1 MFNKVESTMDFVRI
15 EEEILD
21 FWNKNDTFKKSVDSR
36 KGGKQFVFYEGPP
49 TANGKP
55 HAGHVLTRVVKDL
68 IPSKTMQGYH
78 VERKG
83 GWDTHGLPVELEVE
97 KELGISGKQ
106 EIEKYGVEK
115 FIKKCK
121 ESVFTYE
128 EEWRKLSERVGFWID
143 MDNPYITYKNEYIES
158 VWWAL
163 RQIWDKGLLYKGHKV
178 VPYCPRCGTSLSSHE
193 VAQGYK
199 EVTEPSIFVRFALED
214 EDNTYFL
221 AWTTTPW
228 TLPSNVALA
237 VGENVDY
244 AVVEYMGEK
253 LIIAQELTKEV
264 LNGDYKIIDTLKGK
278 ELEGRRYKPLYN
290 FGNLGE
296 EAFYVI
302 VGDFV
307 STEDGSGIVHIA
319 PAFGEDDSMVGHKY
333 GLPVYQPVD
342 EQGKFVPEVKP
353 WAGMFVKDADEGI
366 IKDLEERGIL
376 YKIDDYTHTYPFC
389 WRCHTPLLYY
399 ARGSW
404 FIETTAVKD
413 KLLENNQKI
422 NWYPEHIK
430 DGRFGN
436 FLENVV
442 DWCLS
447 RERYWGTPLN
457 IWECSEC
464 GNQHCVGSIE
474 ELKKM
479 SVEKIE
485 GDIELHKPYVDE
497 VKLVCS
503 KCGGKMDRVP
513 EVIDCWFDSG
523 SMPFAQ
529 YHYPFESTFEE
540 NFPADFISEAIDQT
554 RGWFYSLVVI
564 STIVFG
570 EPAFKNCLVMG
581 HVLDEY
587 GQKMSKHKGN
597 VLDPW
602 IILNEQGADA
612 MRWYLFTTSP
622 PWYPSRFYQDAV
634 IEAQRKFLNTL
645 WNVYSFFVLYANI
658 DGFNP
663 KEYEMAVED
672 RTDIDKWIISRL
684 NNTIKTV
691 RTNLDNYN
699 ITPAARAI
707 DDLVDDISNWYLR
720 RSRSRYWKSETDI
733 DKIAAYLT
741 LYETLVATVKL
752 AAPFIPFIS
761 EAIYRNLVRSV
772 DSEAPESVHFCDYPI
787 VVEEYI
793 DNDLERDME
802 VVRKVVN
809 LGRSARNR
817 SKIKNRQPLSKMY
830 IKLKYPQ
837 EKGAV
842 LREDMNSL
850 IKEELNVKEICLVD
864 DVESFVSY
872 KIKPRYDVLGPKHG
886 KLMSKIAKEIAEA
899 EPANILDQLEKNDVI
914 TLDIAG
920 ETVEILKDELEI
932 KAEDA
937 EGFCAEGD
945 YGYYA
950 VLDITITE
958 DLELEGLAR
967 ELISKIQN
975 LRKEA
980 GFEVENRI
988 NLYYQGDEKI
998 DKTIDKFNNMIAS
1011 ETLSVDIENRE
1022 PVDGSYSK
1030 EMNINGYKILIG
1042 VKREE

>member
-1 MFNKVESTMDFVRI
+1 
-15 EEEILD
+15 
-21 FWNKNDTFKKSVDSR
+21 
-36 KGGKQFVFYEGPP
+36 
-49 TANGKP
+49 
-55 HAGHVLTRVVKDL
+55 
-68 IPSKTMQGYH
+68 
-78 VERKG
+78 
-83 GWDTHGLPVELEVE
+83 
-97 KELGISGKQ
+97 
-106 EIEKYGVEK
+106 
-115 FIKKCK
+115 
-121 ESVFTYE
+121 
-128 EEWRKLSERVGFWID
+128 
-143 MDNPYITYKNEYIES
+143 
-158 VWWAL
+158 
-163 RQIWDKGLLYKGHKV
+163 
-178 VPYCPRCGTSLSSHE
+178 
-193 VAQGYK
+193 
-199 EVTEPSIFVRFALED
+199 
-214 EDNTYFL
+214 
-221 AWTTTPW
+221 
-228 TLPSNVALA
+228 
-237 VGENVDY
+237 
-244 AVVEYMGEK
+244 
-253 LIIAQELTKEV
+253 
-264 LNGDYKIIDTLKGK
+264 
-278 ELEGRRYKPLYN
+278 
-290 FGNLGE
+290 
-296 EAFYVI
+296 
-302 VGDFV
+302 
-307 STEDGSGIVHIA
+307 
-319 PAFGEDDSMVGHKY
+319 
-333 GLPVYQPVD
+333 
-342 EQGKFVPEVKP
+342 
-353 WAGMFVKDADEGI
+353 
-366 IKDLEERGIL
+366 
-376 YKIDDYTHTYPFC
+376 
-389 WRCHTPLLYY
+389 
-399 ARGSW
+399 
-404 FIETTAVKD
+404 
-413 KLLENNQKI
+413 
-422 NWYPEHIK
+422 
-430 DGRFGN
+430 
-436 FLENVV
+436 
-442 DWCLS
+442 
-447 RERYWGTPLN
+447 
-457 IWECSEC
+457 
-464 GNQHCVGSIE
+464 
-474 ELKKM
+474 
-479 SVEKIE
+479 
-485 GDIELHKPYVDE
+485 
-497 VKLVCS
+497 
-503 KCGGKMDRVP
+503 
-513 EVIDCWFDSG
+513 
-523 SMPFAQ
+523 
-529 YHYPFESTFEE
+529 
-540 NFPADFISEAIDQT
+540 
-554 RGWFYSLVVI
+554 
-564 STIVFG
+564 
-570 EPAFKNCLVMG
+570 MG

>member
-1 MFNKVESTMDFVRI
+1 MRHI
-15 EEEILD
+15 
-21 FWNKNDTFKKSVDSR
+21 
-36 KGGKQFVFYEGPP
+36 
-49 TANGKP
+49 
-55 HAGHVLTRVVKDL
+55 
-68 IPSKTMQGYH
+68 
-78 VERKG
+78 
-83 GWDTHGLPVELEVE
+83 
-97 KELGISGKQ
+97 
-106 EIEKYGVEK
+106 
-115 FIKKCK
+115 
-121 ESVFTYE
+121 
-128 EEWRKLSERVGFWID
+128 
-143 MDNPYITYKNEYIES
+143 
-158 VWWAL
+158 
-163 RQIWDKGLLYKGHKV
+163 
-178 VPYCPRCGTSLSSHE
+178 LSSHE

-214 EDNTYFL
+214 EDNTYFFMDHYPL
-221 AWTTTPW
+221 

-597 VLDPW
+597 VLDP
-602 IILNEQGADA
+602 G
-612 MRWYLFTTSP
+612 
-622 PWYPSRFYQDAV
+622 
-634 IEAQRKFLNTL
+634 
-645 WNVYSFFVLYANI
+645 LY
-658 DGFNP
+658 
-663 KEYEMAVED
+663 
-672 RTDIDKWIISRL
+672 
-684 NNTIKTV
+684 
-691 RTNLDNYN
+691 
-699 ITPAARAI
+699 
-707 DDLVDDISNWYLR
+707 
-720 RSRSRYWKSETDI
+720 
-733 DKIAAYLT
+733 
-741 LYETLVATVKL
+741 
-752 AAPFIPFIS
+752 
-761 EAIYRNLVRSV
+761 
-772 DSEAPESVHFCDYPI
+772 
-787 VVEEYI
+787 
-793 DNDLERDME
+793 
-802 VVRKVVN
+802 
-809 LGRSARNR
+809 
-817 SKIKNRQPLSKMY
+817 
-830 IKLKYPQ
+830 
-837 EKGAV
+837 
-842 LREDMNSL
+842 
-850 IKEELNVKEICLVD
+850 
-864 DVESFVSY
+864 
-872 KIKPRYDVLGPKHG
+872 
-886 KLMSKIAKEIAEA
+886 
-899 EPANILDQLEKNDVI
+899 
-914 TLDIAG
+914 
-920 ETVEILKDELEI
+920 
-932 KAEDA
+932 
-937 EGFCAEGD
+937 
-945 YGYYA
+945 
-950 VLDITITE
+950 
-958 DLELEGLAR
+958 
-967 ELISKIQN
+967 
-975 LRKEA
+975 
-980 GFEVENRI
+980 
-988 NLYYQGDEKI
+988 
-998 DKTIDKFNNMIAS
+998 
-1011 ETLSVDIENRE
+1011 
-1022 PVDGSYSK
+1022 
-1030 EMNINGYKILIG
+1030 
-1042 VKREE
+1042 